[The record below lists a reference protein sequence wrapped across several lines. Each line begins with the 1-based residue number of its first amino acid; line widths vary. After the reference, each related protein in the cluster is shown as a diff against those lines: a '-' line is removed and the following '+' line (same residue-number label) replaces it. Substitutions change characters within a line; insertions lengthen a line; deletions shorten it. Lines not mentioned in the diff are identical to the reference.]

1 LNERKGV
8 RVNSDAER
16 GGKGHGTVRL
26 THVDHFPPF
35 ATARQGK
42 SVGMA
47 ITILNEAMVRVGLK
61 AIYVP
66 ENLDRVQELVRA
78 GHVDG
83 IATFAIT
90 PERKEIY
97 DFTEPILTT
106 GGALFVRASVDRAS
120 SSLDEWSGRV
130 VCTPLKGP
138 LADYIREHYP
148 HVMVRDAKD
157 YSAALD
163 MVVRGEA
170 DAAALNFHV
179 AARLAQEIHP
189 GSLAM
194 PTEMFIETPL
204 AVAFLKGHKPTLLDR
219 VSAGI
224 RQVKEDAVYRRILES
239 SLTSRV

>member
-1 LNERKGV
+1 MH
-8 RVNSDAER
+8 SDAER
-16 GGKGHGTVRL
+16 GGSGHGTVRL
-26 THVDHFPPF
+26 AHVDHFPPF

-66 ENLDRVQELVRA
+66 ESLDKVQELVRA

-83 IATFAIT
+83 IVAFAIT

-97 DFTEPILTT
+97 DFTEPIITT
-106 GGALFVRASVDRAS
+106 GGALFVKASLEKAS
-120 SSLDEWSGRV
+120 SSLNEWAGRV
-130 VCTPLKGP
+130 ICTPFKGP

-148 HVMVRDAKD
+148 RVMVRDAKD
-157 YSAALD
+157 YSAALN

-179 AARLAQEIHP
+179 AARFIQEFHP
-189 GSLAM
+189 GSLSM
-194 PTEMFIETPL
+194 PTEMFVETPL
-204 AVAFLKGHKPTLLDR
+204 AVAFRKGHKPTLLER
-219 VSAGI
+219 VNSGI
-224 RQVKEDAVYRRILES
+224 QQAKKDAVYRRILES
-239 SLTSRV
+239 SLTNHV